1 MKIIALKSFCGTL
14 SMAQGEVREYGNE
27 TVLSDLLKAG
37 YVRELLKEIPAE
49 QTVKEIPAKVPAEQ
63 TVKEVPTAQSSKRKA
78 VKKNESK

>member
-14 SMAQGEVREYGNE
+14 TMAQGEVREYGNE

-37 YVRELLKEIPAE
+37 YIRELSKEIPAE
-49 QTVKEIPAKVPAEQ
+49 QTVKEVSA
-63 TVKEVPTAQSSKRKA
+63 TQSSKRKA

>member
-14 SMAQGEVREYGNE
+14 TMAQGEVREYGNE
-27 TVLSDLLKAG
+27 AVLSDLLKAG
-37 YVRELLKEIPAE
+37 HIRELSKEI
-49 QTVKEIPAKVPAEQ
+49 PAEQ

>member
-14 SMAQGEVREYGNE
+14 TMAQGEVRECGNE

-37 YVRELLKEIPAE
+37 YIE
-49 QTVKEIPAKVPAEQ
+49 
-63 TVKEVPTAQSSKRKA
+63 EVPVDQSSKRKA